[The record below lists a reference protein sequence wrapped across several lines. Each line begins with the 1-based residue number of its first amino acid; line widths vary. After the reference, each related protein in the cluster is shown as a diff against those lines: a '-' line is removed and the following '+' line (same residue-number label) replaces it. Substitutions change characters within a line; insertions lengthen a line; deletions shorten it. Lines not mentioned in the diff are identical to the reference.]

1 MVTPIDNCNPLGNY
15 HRITDNF
22 CRQVHSISTIDF
34 MFMFFERS
42 YSKTCI
48 ILLAFSELRFFFCF
62 FFCFPVIACLNIAQA
77 TFCREEKDVVYLYI
91 MLPKYSTWGKIS
103 VYVLLKYQY
112 KCCSF
117 FALRLLKQSLSTETT
132 RNLFHKQGL
141 GVGRSGISVLSFKFC
156 FSVVTIIFS
165 KNGLLC
171 IPEVAHCN

>member
-1 MVTPIDNCNPLGNY
+1 MPPGTLNFYDRFHVHVLWKILQQNMYYSFGLFRVT
-15 HRITDNF
+15 
-22 CRQVHSISTIDF
+22 V
-34 MFMFFERS
+34 
-42 YSKTCI
+42 
-48 ILLAFSELRFFFCF
+48 FFCF